1 MNIKKQLRK
10 QVEESERKI
19 IENDKEFFE
28 EFSAKYCDEPKNKKN
43 NNNKKKK
50 GFIISLSA
58 LSACIVFAVLLILFL
73 PNVGVFGKKPI
84 KNYQEENKVI
94 IESNV
99 EEINSNQNQIKFNSV
114 SAYKYTIER
123 IYDAKYNE
131 TLFFN
136 IEISDVLSQINIE
149 LYVNKNYPDIKK
161 IESQITEKVNGIEY
175 IIQKDETPN
184 NYIYQAQF
192 TYNGISAYIEYNGL
206 KGISGDNEFIS
217 FLERTF
223 AAL

>member
-84 KNYQEENKVI
+84 KNYQEEN
-94 IESNV
+94 SNLIT
-99 EEINSNQNQIKFNSV
+99 ENENLKKENLNLIN
-114 SAYKYTIER
+114 E
-123 IYDAKYNE
+123 
-131 TLFFN
+131 
-136 IEISDVLSQINIE
+136 
-149 LYVNKNYPDIKK
+149 NKNMKEKCK
-161 IESQITEKVNGIEY
+161 I
-175 IIQKDETPN
+175 
-184 NYIYQAQF
+184 
-192 TYNGISAYIEYNGL
+192 
-206 KGISGDNEFIS
+206 
-217 FLERTF
+217 
-223 AAL
+223 